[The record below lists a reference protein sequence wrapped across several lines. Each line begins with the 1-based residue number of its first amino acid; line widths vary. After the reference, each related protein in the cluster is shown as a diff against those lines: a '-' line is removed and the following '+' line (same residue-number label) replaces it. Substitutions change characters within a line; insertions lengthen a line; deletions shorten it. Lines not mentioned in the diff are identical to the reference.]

1 MADNIVRL
9 KVDSTEYDSK
19 IKRAAAGIQHMADAC
34 HRAGGVLNVL
44 EKENKEYIQGLG
56 HMETVSRSAR
66 GRLAELTS
74 AFTDIKSVYHNLT
87 AEEKA
92 SPFGRELAKQLDIMK
107 GRIGDTRL
115 ELASINKELGGSKFG
130 QLGGII
136 DNIGQRFGV
145 TGNLTEM
152 LTSKTALLTGAI
164 GALSA
169 AVVKGGEAWLQ
180 YNEQMARQDEI
191 TTVTTGLKGADAD
204 RMTDQAKALAQT
216 YGTDFREVINAAN
229 TLMTQF
235 GKTGDESMKLLRDG
249 MRGMIHGDGPK
260 LLSMIQQFAPSFQSA
275 GVSASQLVAVIQ
287 NSEGGIFTDQNMQS
301 IVMGIKN
308 IRLMTNATAE
318 ALAKVGIDG
327 RQMTKEM
334 NDGSLTVFEALKK
347 VAGALS
353 KVDGNSQA
361 AGEVMQTVFGRQGM
375 MAGTNLGK
383 AIAELNT
390 NLETTKT
397 QTGEVGKSFDDLY
410 EANVKLNKAIRDA
423 FQYDGWDQMANGI
436 KGKLITALADVVSA
450 LADVRDVAKDTYKW
464 FDYTLGVG
472 NWIEAGSKVADQMA
486 QNMSAAYKVARM
498 LYGFLDKKAA
508 ERAAADAANKA
519 LEDVGNAGV
528 LPQGAYPKA
537 AEDNRKKEIQDLD
550 TLKRKLKE
558 LEEQRR
564 DAVKAGDQ
572 VKVSD
577 LTNQVN
583 QVKTNIGYLDP
594 NFGKNKISTKTPQG
608 KAGDIVS
615 KAEAEYAATLDKIA
629 VRREAG
635 LDTALQ
641 SKQKEVAATEKL
653 YDAYTTAYNTYADP
667 TYKDM
672 ASFTASMLG
681 ALAGKVNEA
690 KDAQDAEKQ
699 AAQQLAEAEKKKA
712 REMEQQKLMGNF
724 SESGISAGISY
735 LKGKKAE
742 AVIGSAEY
750 KNFDTQLT
758 DATTMGT
765 LTGVMD
771 KYNITPDQINVDA
784 AGIWQKIIN
793 GNDIANADWQGVAD
807 AINEKLSEMGIE
819 PIKLDVQTGGLKNV
833 AKDVDV
839 LTTTTKNAGSA
850 MNTLG
855 GALASLED
863 PSAKVAGII
872 MQAIGN
878 VALSFSQ
885 AMLTPKDPW
894 SWIAFAV
901 AGTATMISTIAAIHS
916 ATGYAEGGVIPGN
929 SFSGDN
935 QLARVNAG
943 ELILSKSAQ
952 ANLANQLENPA
963 TPGGG
968 SDRTPY
974 LRGQDIFLGL
984 NNYLRSSGRGQ
995 LVTSRG

>member
-34 HRAGGVLNVL
+34 HKAGGVLNVL
-44 EKENKEYIQGLG
+44 EKENKEYIQSLG

-74 AFTDIKSVYHNLT
+74 AFSDIKSVYHNLT

-107 GRIGDTRL
+107 GRIGDART

-180 YNEQMARQDEI
+180 YNQQMARQDEI
-191 TTVTTGLKGADAD
+191 TTVTTGLKGGEAD

-275 GVSASQLVAVIQ
+275 GVSAAQLVAVIQ

-318 ALAKVGIDG
+318 TLAKVGIDG
-327 RQMTKEM
+327 RQMTKQM

-390 NLETTKT
+390 NLEQTKT

-410 EANVKLNKAIRDA
+410 EANVKLNKAIREA

-436 KGKLITALADVVSA
+436 KAKLISA
-450 LADVRDVAKDTYKW
+450 LADVINYLNDIIEKDNKLHESME
-464 FDYTLGVG
+464 DAVGVG
-472 NWIEAGSKVADQMA
+472 GSLWIDGVRA
-486 QNMSAAYKVARM
+486 SAESLTGKLMLAYYWAKK
-498 LYGFLDKKAA
+498 LYGAMKGDEGSNPDGLNDLSSPSLLELDKKLNPDKYVPEDNPDPDPDPKTKKEYRAPSISSKYRA
-508 ERAAADAANKA
+508 GIGIGGVESIDTLSVREAYWKHLQSSTTNSYDYNTAAANLQDISARKQLTPMA
-519 LEDVGNAGV
+519 LS
-528 LPQGAYPKA
+528 L
-537 AEDNRKKEIQDLD
+537 
-550 TLKRKLKE
+550 
-558 LEEQRR
+558 
-564 DAVKAGDQ
+564 
-572 VKVSD
+572 
-577 LTNQVN
+577 
-583 QVKTNIGYLDP
+583 
-594 NFGKNKISTKTPQG
+594 
-608 KAGDIVS
+608 
-615 KAEAEYAATLDKIA
+615 
-629 VRREAG
+629 
-635 LDTALQ
+635 
-641 SKQKEVAATEKL
+641 
-653 YDAYTTAYNTYADP
+653 
-667 TYKDM
+667 
-672 ASFTASMLG
+672 
-681 ALAGKVNEA
+681 
-690 KDAQDAEKQ
+690 
-699 AAQQLAEAEKKKA
+699 
-712 REMEQQKLMGNF
+712 
-724 SESGISAGISY
+724 GISVEDADN
-735 LKGKKAE
+735 LKSRITEQLDSIAE
-742 AVIGSAEY
+742 
-750 KNFDTQLT
+750 
-758 DATTMGT
+758 
-765 LTGVMD
+765 
-771 KYNITPDQINVDA
+771 
-784 AGIWQKIIN
+784 
-793 GNDIANADWQGVAD
+793 
-807 AINEKLSEMGIE
+807 GIE
-819 PIKLDVQTGGLKNV
+819 PIQINFDVGGTKALT
-833 AKDVDV
+833 KDIDA
-839 LTTTTKNAGSA
+839 LINTTKNAGSA

-863 PSAKVAGII
+863 PSAKVAGIV
-872 MQAIGN
+872 MQA
-878 VALSFSQ
+878 VANIALGFAQ
-885 AMLTPKDPW
+885 AAASPATGMAGVW
-894 SWIAFAV
+894 GWISAAV

-916 ATGYAEGGVIPGN
+916 ATGYAEGGLIPGN

-952 ANLANQLENPA
+952 ANLANQLDNPA
-963 TPGGG
+963 LPGDGGG
-968 SDRTPY
+968 DRVPY
-974 LRGQDIFLGL
+974 LRNDDIYLGL
-984 NNYLRSSGRGQ
+984 VAYGRKHG
-995 LVTSRG
+995 LGDPVFARG

>member
-74 AFTDIKSVYHNLT
+74 AFSDIKSVYHNLA

-107 GRIGDTRL
+107 VRIGDTRV

-180 YNEQMARQDEI
+180 YNQQMARQDEI

-235 GKTGDESMKLLRDG
+235 GKTGDKAMKLLRDG

-275 GVSASQLVAVIQ
+275 GVSAAQLVAVIQ

-327 RQMTKEM
+327 REMTKQL

-353 KVDGNSQA
+353 TVDGNSQA

-390 NLETTKT
+390 NLEQTKT

-472 NWIEAGSKVADQMA
+472 NWLEVGSKVADQMA
-486 QNMSAAYKVARM
+486 QNMSAAYNVARM

-528 LPQGAYPKA
+528 LPSSVYPKA
-537 AEDNRKKEIQDLD
+537 APAKPADTTTTTTTTTAAKTKKEYRAPVISSKYVQ
-550 TLKRKLKE
+550 
-558 LEEQRR
+558 
-564 DAVKAGDQ
+564 GMGI
-572 VKVSD
+572 
-577 LTNQVN
+577 NQ
-583 QVKTNIGYLDP
+583 
-594 NFGKNKISTKTPQG
+594 
-608 KAGDIVS
+608 
-615 KAEAEYAATLDKIA
+615 
-629 VRREAG
+629 
-635 LDTALQ
+635 
-641 SKQKEVAATEKL
+641 TES
-653 YDAYTTAYNTYADP
+653 
-667 TYKDM
+667 M
-672 ASFTASMLG
+672 ASLRQQLS
-681 ALAGKVNEA
+681 
-690 KDAQDAEKQ
+690 
-699 AAQQLAEAEKKKA
+699 AAQQGYAGATNMIDAGAYLQQIQSLQEQIKAQPLA
-712 REMEQQKLMGNF
+712 L
-724 SESGISAGISY
+724 SLGISTEAAANLSEQINTLTDGIE
-735 LKGKKAE
+735 LKPIE
-742 AVIGSAEY
+742 V
-750 KNFDTQLT
+750 NFDVKGAKDLNKIGAETG
-758 DATTMGT
+758 GT
-765 LTGVMD
+765 W
-771 KYNITPDQINVDA
+771 KDA
-784 AGIWQKIIN
+784 AGAVGQ
-793 GNDIANADWQGVAD
+793 
-807 AINEKLSEMGIE
+807 L
-819 PIKLDVQTGGLKNV
+819 
-833 AKDVDV
+833 
-839 LTTTTKNAGSA
+839 GSA
-850 MNTLG
+850 LQ
-855 GALASLED
+855 SLED
-863 PSAKVAGII
+863 PGAKVAGIVAS
-872 MQAIGN
+872 AIAN
-878 VALSFSQ
+878 IALTFASS
-885 AMLTPKDPW
+885 LKGTVTPWD
-894 SWIAFAV
+894 WIAASI

-916 ATGYAEGGVIPGN
+916 ATGYAEGGLIKGN
-929 SFSGDN
+929 TYSGDN
-935 QLARVNAG
+935 IMANGGTIGLNAG
-943 ELILSKSAQ
+943 ELVLNKAQQ
-952 ANLANQLENPA
+952 ANIANQLESPA
-963 TPGGG
+963 LSGDGG
-968 SDRTPY
+968 SRQSY
-974 LRGQDIFLGL
+974 VRGQDIFLGL
-984 NNYLRSSGRGQ
+984 NNYLRSTGRGQ
-995 LVTSRG
+995 LVTSR